1 MAEAELHVRQ
11 RPSLVTASTRQA
23 QSRPIHP
30 RMLLHMV
37 ARGHSPQFCDGNQAR
52 SSCGRVC
59 IADGS
64 RSITTEM
71 RNSHQMPTTQEAE
84 APVRPLPTRFR
95 PPRAYKRGPARFGL
109 PPAARP
115 SAMALGEP
123 VLPAFATF
131 AAFAGAGAPQERW
144 PRPEADAPDD
154 DLNSVLDF
162 ILSMGVD
169 APPAPP
175 APLLAPEL
183 LAPGCA
189 PGPARVKAEP
199 PSPPLSPAGVPFA
212 PPFAA
217 PGFPA
222 PPGLRFPP
230 APAGFAR
237 FEDAAAALR
246 LGPGPRAPLTPP
258 ASPLELLDAKPKR
271 GRRAW
276 PRKRSATHTCSY
288 AGCGKT
294 YTKSSHL
301 KAHLRTHT
309 GEKPYHCNWD
319 GCGWKFARSDELT
332 RHYRKHTGHRPFQC
346 HLCDRAFSRS
356 DHLALHMKRHM

>member
-1 MAEAELHVRQ
+1 
-11 RPSLVTASTRQA
+11 
-23 QSRPIHP
+23 
-30 RMLLHMV
+30 
-37 ARGHSPQFCDGNQAR
+37 
-52 SSCGRVC
+52 
-59 IADGS
+59 
-64 RSITTEM
+64 
-71 RNSHQMPTTQEAE
+71 
-84 APVRPLPTRFR
+84 
-95 PPRAYKRGPARFGL
+95 
-109 PPAARP
+109 
-115 SAMALGEP
+115 MALGEP

-131 AAFAGAGAPQERW
+131 AAYAGAGAPQERW
-144 PRPEADAPDD
+144 PRPEPDAPDD
-154 DLNSVLDF
+154 DLNSVIDF
-162 ILSMGVD
+162 ILSMGVE

-175 APLLAPEL
+175 LAPEL
-183 LAPGCA
+183 LPGCA

-199 PSPPLSPAGVPFA
+199 PDGDPGAYGRAAPMLGAPESPPLSPAGVPFA

-217 PGFPA
+217 PGLPVH
-222 PPGLRFPP
+222 PGLRFPP
-230 APAGFAR
+230 GPAGFAR

-246 LGPGPRAPLTPP
+246 LGPGPRGPLTPP